1 MLLIRAA
8 KSCRNVGI
16 GIEMSSSIVMNKSQL
31 RKLAREYS
39 LGNLEEGEYLHRRR
53 NLVDDIVS
61 GKVAIIREVPPPP
74 RQAYSEDPTTKVSIG
89 SRNRAQRLLPAVL
102 FMVVVVLAGVIW
114 VLISPGPGEPV
125 PVAGVDQA
133 AHAPA
138 ASRARLLIDEFVD
151 QQDFSAF
158 SIASFKESW
167 SHLTYAE
174 KREAYA
180 AHWLNDLINL
190 INDEIK
196 AQNALL
202 GADESGN
209 AAETGRRLIQFA
221 SFLGISE
228 YVTEFKGALEQPAS
242 AAASTVIEQGADSAP
257 ELDESAQASAPIEAP
272 VPSPEPITA
281 IPDTEWLAAQP
292 DDAYTL
298 QLFAV
303 NHLDEIHNLIGAH
316 PGVDLQVLVSAQS
329 EPRYRVMYGAFDSED
344 AAHNAY
350 AELPAD
356 IRQAQPVALVKSLS
370 SLREEIGRDGLTV
383 GQNAS
388 KYTLQVFSTDNVVS
402 AQRLQADYPALGL
415 NLLETTNPYSRYR
428 VLYGVF
434 DSEDMAKEAAGSLP
448 PELLRDVGDPLI
460 KSVSELQPLK
470 P

>member
-1 MLLIRAA
+1 
-8 KSCRNVGI
+8 
-16 GIEMSSSIVMNKSQL
+16 MNKSQL

>member
-1 MLLIRAA
+1 
-8 KSCRNVGI
+8 
-16 GIEMSSSIVMNKSQL
+16 MNKSQL

-39 LGNLEEGEYLHRRR
+39 LGNLEEGEYLRRR
-53 NLVDDIVS
+53 RTLVDDIVS

-89 SRNRAQRLLPAVL
+89 GRNRAQRLLPAVL
-102 FMVVVVLAGVIW
+102 FMIVVVLAGVIW
-114 VLISPGPGEPV
+114 VLISPGPGKPV
-125 PVAGVDQA
+125 PVAGMDQT

-138 ASRARLLIDEFVD
+138 ASRARLLIDEFVA

-180 AHWLNDLINL
+180 AHWFNDLINL
-190 INDEIK
+190 ISDEIK

-202 GADESGN
+202 GADESGH
-209 AAETGRRLIQFA
+209 AAETGRRLTQFA

-228 YVTEFKGALEQPAS
+228 YVTGFKGDLEQPTSAS
-242 AAASTVIEQGADSAP
+242 ASTIIEQAADSAP
-257 ELDESAQASAPIEAP
+257 QSDESALASAPAEAP
-272 VPSPEPITA
+272 VPDPEPISA
-281 IPDTEWLAAQP
+281 VPDTEWLAEQP

-303 NHLDEIHNLIGAH
+303 NRLDEIHNLIEAH
-316 PGVDLQVLVSAQS
+316 PDVDLQVLLSAQN
-329 EPRYRVMYGAFDSED
+329 EPRYRVVYGAFDSED
-344 AAHNAY
+344 AAHSAY
-350 AELPAD
+350 AELPED
-356 IRQAQPVALVKSLS
+356 VRQAQPVALVRSLS
-370 SLREEIGRDGLTV
+370 SLREEIGRDGRAV
-383 GQNAS
+383 AQKAS
-388 KYTLQVFSTDNVVS
+388 KYTLQVFATDNVVS

-415 NLLETTNPYSRYR
+415 DLLETTNPYSRYR
-428 VLYGVF
+428 VLYGTF
-434 DSEDMAKEAAGSLP
+434 DSEDMAKEAAGGLP